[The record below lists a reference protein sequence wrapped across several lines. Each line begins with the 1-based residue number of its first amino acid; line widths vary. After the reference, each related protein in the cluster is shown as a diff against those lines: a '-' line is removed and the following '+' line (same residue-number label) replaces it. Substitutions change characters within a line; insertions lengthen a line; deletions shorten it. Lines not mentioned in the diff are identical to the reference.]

1 MNVDDHKVSSSRSED
16 GAAPGPVA
24 GDDGDSA
31 AGVNEAGAAGEE
43 AGAAGV
49 NEAGA
54 VDEEAGAA
62 GVNEAGAADE
72 EAGAAGGP
80 TRLYSGIQPTG
91 DIHIGNYLGALA
103 NWVKLIPRYDCIY
116 CVVDYHAITIEYDPG
131 AMRDAILD
139 TATMGIAC
147 GLDPDR
153 CTLFVQSHVTETMEL
168 AWIFSTCTAIGA
180 LERMTQ
186 FKDKAAQHKQNIN
199 AGLFTYPV
207 LQAADILGVK
217 ADGVPVGD
225 DQSQHLELTRE
236 IARRFNHL
244 YGPVFPDAKT
254 LYSPA
259 PRIMGLDGQAK
270 MSKSQDNYIAMKD
283 SRDTVRKKL
292 STAYTDPNRLRR
304 SDPGN
309 PDICNIF
316 TLHKSFSSTDEV
328 ATIDAECR
336 SAGIGCVDCKKKLG
350 DNMETAMAPIQD
362 KYEDLTG
369 RPDDVRDA
377 LATGADRVRS
387 LTSETMTEVRES
399 LGLR

>member
-1 MNVDDHKVSSSRSED
+1 MNADERKVSS
-16 GAAPGPVA
+16 PVPA
-24 GDDGDSA
+24 EGTESGHSA
-31 AGVNEAGAAGEE
+31 EAGNGNAAAE
-43 AGAAGV
+43 
-49 NEAGA
+49 
-54 VDEEAGAA
+54 
-62 GVNEAGAADE
+62 
-72 EAGAAGGP
+72 P

-91 DIHIGNYLGALA
+91 DIHIGNYLGAVA
-103 NWVKLIPRYDCIY
+103 NWAKLIPRYDCIY
-116 CVVDYHAITIEYDPG
+116 CVVDYHAITIEYDPDT
-131 AMRDAILD
+131 MREAVLD
-139 TATMGIAC
+139 TATMGMAC

-153 CTLFVQSHVTETMEL
+153 CTLFVQSHVSETMEL

-259 PRIMGLDGQAK
+259 PRIMGLDGQGK
-270 MSKSQDNYIAMKD
+270 MSKSQGNYIAMKD
-283 SRDTVRKKL
+283 GSDTVRKKL

-316 TLHKSFSSTDEV
+316 TLHKSFSGPDEV

-350 DNMETAMAPIQD
+350 ANMETAMSPIQD
-362 KYEDLTG
+362 KYEDLTR

-377 LATGADRVRS
+377 LAAGADRVRT
-387 LTSETMTEVRES
+387 LTAETMTEVRQS

>member
-1 MNVDDHKVSSSRSED
+1 MNADEHKVSSPVSEG
-16 GAAPGPVA
+16 GAGTGPAA
-24 GDDGDSA
+24 GDDT
-31 AGVNEAGAAGEE
+31 AGPAVVNKANADGE
-43 AGAAGV
+43 
-49 NEAGA
+49 
-54 VDEEAGAA
+54 
-62 GVNEAGAADE
+62 
-72 EAGAAGGP
+72 P

-91 DIHIGNYLGALA
+91 DIHIGNYLGAVA
-103 NWVKLIPRYDCIY
+103 NWAKLIPRYDCIY
-116 CVVDYHAITIEYDPG
+116 CVVDYHAITIEYDPDT
-131 AMRDAILD
+131 MREAVLD
-139 TATMGIAC
+139 TAAMGIAC

-259 PRIMGLDGQAK
+259 PRIMGLDGQGK
-270 MSKSQDNYIAMKD
+270 MSKSQGNYIAMKD
-283 SRDTVRKKL
+283 RGDTVRKKL

-309 PDICNIF
+309 PDVCNIF
-316 TLHKSFSSTDEV
+316 TLHKSFSSPDEV

-350 DNMETAMAPIQD
+350 ANMETAMSPIQD
-362 KYEDLTG
+362 RYEDLTR

-377 LATGADRVRS
+377 LATGADRVRA
-387 LTSETMTEVRES
+387 LTSETMTEVRQS